1 VVLIHAV
8 HVEEVVRREEVQV
21 QRGRRHYWVGSDR
34 VAVYE
39 LGGGEDRT
47 EDIIVC
53 AVVLVLVQLAEL
65 EGLKEVGVEF

>member
-21 QRGRRHYWVGSDR
+21 QGGRRHYWVGSDS
-34 VAVYE
+34 VTGDE
-39 LGGGEDRT
+39 LGGEEDRT

-65 EGLKEVGVEF
+65 EGLKEMGVEF